1 MKGESVRFYALKIDL
16 GDVADADF
24 GRIVGSISGK
34 MREADAVAMEPED
47 MFRPYFYAL
56 FKKRKQA
63 EDFRKAHKGD
73 FRPARMSAVR
83 KPVMVSAD
91 LFTPAYIKDMKRY
104 ENPDTIGENH
114 HINMA

>member
-1 MKGESVRFYALKIDL
+1 MENVKFYALKIDL
-16 GDVADADF
+16 GGVENGDF
-24 GRIVGSISGK
+24 GRIVGGISGK

-63 EDFRKAHKGD
+63 EDFKKAHKD
-73 FRPARMSAVR
+73 EFRPARMSVVR

-91 LFTPAYIKDMKRY
+91 LFNPEYIKDMKRH
-104 ENPDTIGENH
+104 ETPDAIGENH